1 MYESQVTFTLDTI
14 CPWTYM
20 AKKRLDQ
27 ALAKFR
33 SSPMASSVSYTLHFA
48 PYQLNPNFPPEA
60 DRLQWYLDNKHFGDA
75 TTQQVFQAHMT
86 NIAEPLGIALRFDGY
101 MGNTLHAHRV
111 VQYFQS
117 SKGPET
123 ANKLID
129 ALYER
134 YFEKGEHPSRDEV
147 LIGACVEA
155 GISEEEAKKVVGDK
169 EIGLAE
175 VKAKLREVSRDVD
188 AVPVVTVEG
197 KRRDIT
203 LTGAKEVEEYVKTLE
218 KIANEST

>member
-1 MYESQVTFTLDTI
+1 MDISSPTLNPNPYINSQT
-14 CPWTYM
+14 PN
-20 AKKRLDQ
+20 RLDQ

-33 SSPMASSVSYTLHFA
+33 SSPMVFSISYTLHFA

-101 MGNTLHAHRV
+101 TGNTLQPHRV
-111 VQYFQS
+111 V
-117 SKGPET
+117 P
-123 ANKLID
+123 
-129 ALYER
+129 
-134 YFEKGEHPSRDEV
+134 DEV
-147 LIGACVEA
+147 LMGACVEA
-155 GISEEEAKKVVGDK
+155 GISEEEASKVVGDE

-175 VKAKLREVSRDVD
+175 VKAKLGEVTRDVD
-188 AVPVVTVEG
+188 AVPVVMVEG

-203 LTGAKEVEEYVKTLE
+203 LTGPKEVEEYVKTLE
-218 KIANEST
+218 RIASEST

>member
-33 SSPMASSVSYTLHFA
+33 SSPMASSVSYTVHFA
-48 PYQLNPNFPPEA
+48 PYQLNPDFPPEA

-86 NIAEPLGIALRFDGY
+86 NIAQPLGIALRFDGY

-129 ALYER
+129 ALYVR
-134 YFEKGEHPSRDEV
+134 YFERGEHPSRDEV

-155 GISEEEAKKVVGDK
+155 GISEEEASKVVGDA

-175 VKAKLREVSRDVD
+175 VKAKLRE
-188 AVPVVTVEG
+188 
-197 KRRDIT
+197 
-203 LTGAKEVEEYVKTLE
+203 EVEEYVKTLE
-218 KIANEST
+218 KIAKEST